1 MGRKRKEIDREQ
13 KETTERIK
21 KRLKPIHDK
30 GLYSLGEF
38 DGEKG
43 TEELTL
49 ELLNEHPDLRDFL
62 LLGVPFPSE
71 FDGKKDE

>member
-30 GLYSLGEF
+30 GLYNLGEPKKY
-38 DGEKG
+38 KG
-43 TEELTL
+43 KTTEELTM
-49 ELLNEHPDLRDFL
+49 ELLNQNPQLRDFL
-62 LLGVPFPSE
+62 LHGVPIPPI
-71 FDGKKDE
+71 DE

>member
-30 GLYSLGEF
+30 GLYNLGEPKKY
-38 DGEKG
+38 KG
-43 TEELTL
+43 KTTEEWAI
-49 ELLNEHPDLRDFL
+49 ELLNQNPELRDL
-62 LLGVPFPSE
+62 ILHGKPFPPI
-71 FDGKKDE
+71 DE

>member
-13 KETTERIK
+13 KETTA
-21 KRLKPIHDK
+21 
-30 GLYSLGEF
+30 
-38 DGEKG
+38 
-43 TEELTL
+43 EELTL

>member
-38 DGEKG
+38 EWRERNRRINTRTIK
-43 TEELTL
+43 
-49 ELLNEHPDLRDFL
+49 
-62 LLGVPFPSE
+62 
-71 FDGKKDE
+71 

>member
-13 KETTERIK
+13 KETTEKIK

-38 DGEKG
+38 DGKKG
-43 TEELTL
+43 TNCQ
-49 ELLNEHPDLRDFL
+49 NECSWCTRFRHA
-62 LLGVPFPSE
+62 
-71 FDGKKDE
+71 KKIRT